1 MKMNEQHIPTMLT
14 LREMSKLTGLSYD
27 FLRKL
32 CIRGQVVHIRSGNK
46 IFINADRFI
55 DYLNGGESLG
65 KESRP

>member
-1 MKMNEQHIPTMLT
+1 MHSLACIADKV
-14 LREMSKLTGLSYD
+14 
-27 FLRKL
+27 LRKL